1 MNNFF
6 SKLSQPVLVTLCL
19 VGGVLL
25 IVLMDPPHNICTSQ
39 MEVFREDIGQYL
51 FVDKAKGQK
60 LGGMPR
66 SGFQKD
72 IQYCRNSNST
82 GGCYEFFFNFRDI
95 LRSFRLVSNECK
107 RGIGQVKELKDA
119 FWETIELMVRI
130 AWGDKPPRGIGEK
143 YGWMDASDMSLF
155 CNIKRINQKLY
166 SEKQWV
172 DFRERMMKELPGS
185 QKLLREQVWQ
195 LTILSNDCS
204 QL

>member
-19 VGGVLL
+19 VGGVFL

-107 RGIGQVKELKDA
+107 RGIARSRNSKTLFGK
-119 FWETIELMVRI
+119 
-130 AWGDKPPRGIGEK
+130 
-143 YGWMDASDMSLF
+143 SL
-155 CNIKRINQKLY
+155 NL
-166 SEKQWV
+166 W
-172 DFRERMMKELPGS
+172 
-185 QKLLREQVWQ
+185 
-195 LTILSNDCS
+195 
-204 QL
+204 